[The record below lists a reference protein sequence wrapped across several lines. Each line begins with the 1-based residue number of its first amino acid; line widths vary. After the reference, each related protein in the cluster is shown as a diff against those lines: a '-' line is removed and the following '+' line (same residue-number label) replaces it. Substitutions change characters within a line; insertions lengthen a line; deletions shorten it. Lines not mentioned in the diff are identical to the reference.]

1 MAIEVHTI
9 SQVSG
14 STFARLDRILLAN
27 LVNVANAKG
36 DGGIATVPVASAG
49 AGYTTIPTVAI
60 AGTGALGA
68 GSGAAATAVMKV
80 VSATIA
86 AGGSGYTNGAQVLTG
101 TTGTGTKVQ
110 VNVTVA
116 GGIVTAITGI
126 AVAGAYTVLP
136 TLAGEATTGPA
147 GTGATLNLVMGVASI
162 TVGTAGSG
170 YPDLTSTATLSGGTP
185 TTAAVLGIPTITSA
199 NGAPSKTHIAFKDMP
214 PLYGVNITPS
224 QQCQTA
230 VLNKLS
236 TGFDIVLYPPSGSA
250 LAAGTFDALVVA

>member
-9 SQVSG
+9 SQVPG
-14 STFARLDRILLAN
+14 STFNRLDRILLAN

-36 DGGIATVPVASAG
+36 DGGIATVPVVSAG
-49 AGYTTIPTVAI
+49 AGYTAIPTVAI
-60 AGTGALGA
+60 AGAGALGA
-68 GSGAAATAVMKV
+68 GSSAAATAVMKV

-86 AGGSGYTNGAQVLTG
+86 AGGTGYTNGAQVLTG

-110 VNVTVA
+110 VNVTIA

-136 TLAGEATTGPA
+136 TLAGEATTGPV

-185 TTAAVLGIPTITSA
+185 TTAGVLGVPTITSA
-199 NGAPSKTHIAFKDMP
+199 ASAPSKTHIAFKDMP
-214 PLYGVNITPS
+214 ALYSVNLEAN
-224 QQCQTA
+224 QQCNSA
-230 VLNKLS
+230 VLNKLGS
-236 TGFDIVLYPPSGSA
+236 GFDVVLWPPSGA
-250 LAAGTFDALVVA
+250 TLAAGTFDALVLA